1 MDAENAPNPV
11 IVEHCVLT
19 VNSLGLEAS
28 RGLGYFYS
36 DLYFRVT
43 VLFLVNTDSFC
54 ATLNLFQLKGRKLLN
69 RMFDL
74 DNT

>member
-1 MDAENAPNPV
+1 MDAENARNPA

-19 VNSLGLEAS
+19 VNSLGLETS

-54 ATLNLFQLKGRKLLN
+54 ATLNLFQLKRKKIA
-69 RMFDL
+69 
-74 DNT
+74 TPYV